1 MKYSIKQESD
11 IQAIIVEPSGMINT
25 KVAEE
30 MVLAFGVEL
39 NNTGFQKCFIDLTN
53 TEIDPDETR
62 VEMYMFINVFRKAKI
77 NKSVKMAALITSY
90 DDHRFFLEKAA
101 EFDDF
106 KLKHFTNKDEAFNW
120 LCQ

>member
-1 MKYSIKQESD
+1 MKYSIKQKSD
-11 IQAIIVEPSGMINT
+11 IQTIIVEASGKINT

-39 NNTGFQKCFIDLTN
+39 NNTVFQKCFIDLTN

-62 VEMYMFINVFRKAKI
+62 VEMYMFINVFRKASI
-77 NKSVKMAALITSY
+77 NKSVKMATLISAQ
-90 DDHRFFLEKAA
+90 DDYRDFLEKAA

-106 KLKHFTNKDEAFNW
+106 KLKHFTDKDEAFNW

>member
-1 MKYSIKQESD
+1 MKYSIKQKSD
-11 IQAIIVEPSGMINT
+11 IQTIIVEASGKINT

-62 VEMYMFINVFRKAKI
+62 VEMYMFINVFRKASI
-77 NKSVKMAALITSY
+77 NKSVKMATLISAH
-90 DDHRFFLEKAA
+90 DDYRDFLEKAA

-106 KLKHFTNKDEAFNW
+106 KLKHFTSKDEAFNW

>member
-1 MKYSIKQESD
+1 MKYSIKQKSD
-11 IQAIIVEPSGMINT
+11 IQTIIVEASGKINT

-62 VEMYMFINVFRKAKI
+62 VEMYMFINVFRKASI
-77 NKSVKMAALITSY
+77 NRSVKMAALISAN
-90 DDHRFFLEKAA
+90 DDYRFFLEKAA

-106 KLKHFTNKDEAFNW
+106 KLKHFTDKDEAFNW

>member
-11 IQAIIVEPSGMINT
+11 IQAIIVEASGLINT
-25 KVAEE
+25 KVADQ

-39 NNTGFQKCFIDLTN
+39 KNTGYKKCFIDLTN

-77 NKSVKMAALITSY
+77 NRSVKIAALISSY
-90 DDHRFFLEKAA
+90 DDHRWFLEKAA

>member
-1 MKYSIKQESD
+1 MEYIIKQNSD
-11 IQAIIVEPSGMINT
+11 IQIIIVEAAGMINT

-30 MVLAFGVEL
+30 IILAIGVEL

-62 VEMYMFINVFRKAKI
+62 IEMFMFVNVFRKANIK
-77 NKSVKMAALITSY
+77 KSVKIAALISSI
-90 DDHRFFLEKAA
+90 DDHRLFLEKAA
-101 EFDDF
+101 EFEGF

-120 LCQ
+120 VNN